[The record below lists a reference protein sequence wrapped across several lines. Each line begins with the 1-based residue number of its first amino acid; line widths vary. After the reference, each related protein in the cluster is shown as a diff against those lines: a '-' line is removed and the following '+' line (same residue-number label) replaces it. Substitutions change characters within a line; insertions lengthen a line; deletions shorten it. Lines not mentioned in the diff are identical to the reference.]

1 MTRPWRP
8 TILFLLA
15 ILGGCVTS
23 QKAPFGPAPTEVTAT
38 APAMGELLDQ
48 YATAAG
54 GWYLDR
60 RCEVLNADD
69 RRIFDWNVEQATIH
83 LAKTMPQKAL
93 EAMQASA
100 KTVADKYDCGDRA
113 RGIVQSTLT
122 MSGETAFALT
132 GKRFS
137 VERQL
142 ESDSKRLTALLLSQ
156 RIDDR
161 CHAMPPPI
169 RKEYDGLL
177 GEITGRFEQR
187 AGAESLARLRT
198 DATARPLPATIC
210 ENNVSIRLRMAVDEA
225 RAMAKGL

>member
-8 TILFLLA
+8 TILLLLA
-15 ILGGCVTS
+15 VLGGCVTS
-23 QKAPFGPAPTEVTAT
+23 QQAPFGPAPTEAAAT
-38 APAMGELLDQ
+38 APAMGQLLDQ

-69 RRIFDWNVEQATIH
+69 RRIFDWNVEQATIT
-83 LAKTMPQKAL
+83 LAKTVPQTAL
-93 EAMQASA
+93 QAMQASA
-100 KTVADKYDCGDRA
+100 KTVADKYDCGDKA
-113 RGIVQSTLT
+113 RDIVQSTLT
-122 MSGETAFALT
+122 MSGETTFALT

-137 VERQL
+137 IERQL

-156 RIDDR
+156 RIDDK

-169 RKEYDGLL
+169 RQEYDRLL
-177 GEITGRFEQR
+177 GEITGRFGQR
-187 AGAESLARLRT
+187 AGTDTLARLRT
-198 DATARPLPATIC
+198 EATDRTLPATIC
-210 ENNVSIRLRMAVDEA
+210 ENNVSIRLRMALDEA